1 MVCRRGEIRL
11 ANFNPAK
18 GTEPGKI
25 RPCLIIQSDLLN
37 DARHPST
44 TVIPLTSRLVDNA
57 VPLRYRISARDDL
70 RSDSEV
76 VLDQARTIDNRR
88 ISNETLTT
96 LTGQELA
103 VVEEY
108 LRIVL
113 GFDVLDDVKIP
124 NAETIEAL
132 RQARSGKGLTEY
144 DNLENLK
151 AGHG

>member
-25 RPCLIIQSDLLN
+25 RPCLIVQSDLLN

-57 VPLRYRISARDDL
+57 VPLRFRISARDDL

-76 VLDQARTIDNRR
+76 MLDQARTIDNRR
-88 ISNETLTT
+88 ISNEVLTI

-113 GFDVLDDVKIP
+113 GFDVFDDHFDLGTSKPSDIAMQKDQLI
-124 NAETIEAL
+124 AEAIA
-132 RQARSGKGLTEY
+132 AGKTG
-144 DNLENLK
+144 K
-151 AGHG
+151 P